1 MGQSPETCTLI
12 PVVVPTRITASYL
25 SSHKFNPRGA
35 GHSNQSSLAQWQGS
49 PMTQAAPWRKHRFK
63 YGGRGKQWKTPMN
76 QFSPSVN
83 LSRNLNRRRS
93 TKRCAGFRSAHSCTC
108 FHPLSQWSKAPFS
121 TMGSC
126 RRRASAGSTG
136 NDLVMW
142 CHVSL
147 NQTWGPLPHTNWDVS
162 AIRGFL
168 LFNWEKYHSSLGYPL
183 VN

>member
-108 FHPLSQWSKAPFS
+108 FHPLSQWEVAVGVPQPDLLE
-121 TMGSC
+121 TIWSC
-126 RRRASAGSTG
+126 
-136 NDLVMW
+136 DVMW
-142 CHVSL
+142 VWIKLEDLCPTQIEMYQQFVDSFYSIEK
-147 NQTWGPLPHTNWDVS
+147 NTTLP
-162 AIRGFL
+162 
-168 LFNWEKYHSSLGYPL
+168 
-183 VN
+183 